1 MLEVAKSAG
10 FCFGV
15 KRAVD
20 CAYKKAKEGKLYTY
34 GPIIHNTY
42 VTNDLQS
49 KGVSI
54 IESLDEFVP
63 EEEATLLVRSHGVP
77 KEFYQILEEREI
89 RYEDCTCPFV
99 KKIHNLVETDYHQ
112 GKQIV
117 IVGSRNHPEVI
128 GINGWCDNAAIVLED
143 ISEIQSNG
151 FPETKVYSL
160 VVQTTFNQKKFF
172 EIVEAIQSFPCELT
186 VYNTICSAT
195 KERQDEVFEMAK
207 RVDHMIV
214 LGDKFSSN
222 TRKLYEISKN
232 YCKNS
237 YLIESVSELVL
248 NIFSTGDK
256 IGITAG
262 ASTPSAI
269 IKEAITIMSEDLGGQ
284 TFEEMLNETLVTLHT
299 GDVVKG
305 TVIAV
310 SNNGEVLVNLGFKS
324 DGIIAR
330 SEYSDDPTANP
341 AEDFQ
346 AGDEIRVFVVK
357 VNDGD
362 GNVVLSRKRLEAQ
375 KAYDVLEE
383 AHKSGEPL
391 KGKVIEIVKG
401 GLMTLVNGI
410 KVFVPSSQISSR
422 YVEDLASFKGKEYDF
437 KIIEFDRS
445 KRRIIA
451 GRKELVI
458 KEDKERRE
466 KLYATIEEGSQ
477 MEGVI
482 SRLVDFGAFVD
493 LGGVDGLIHISEMSW
508 GRVKKASDLV
518 KEGEK
523 VKVTVLGIDK
533 TKGKISLSLK
543 DVSNNPWADA
553 EEKFALGT
561 VLEGKVV
568 RMVPFGA
575 FVELANGV
583 DGLLHI
589 SQIAAKHVLKPED
602 ELKTGEII
610 KVKVIEIDAKN
621 KKISLSKK
629 EVDGVVAEEADQE
642 TAEVSAEPTAE

>member
-20 CAYKKAKEGKLYTY
+20 CTYKKAKEGKIYTY
-34 GPIIHNTY
+34 GPIIHNKY
-42 VTNDLQS
+42 VTNDLKAQ
-49 KGVSI
+49 GVEV
-54 IESLDEFVP
+54 IENLDSLSTVTN
-63 EEEATLLVRSHGVP
+63 ATVVIRSHGVP
-77 KEFYQILEEREI
+77 KDIYKKLEEKNI
-89 RYEDCTCPFV
+89 NYEDCTCPFV
-99 KKIHNLVETDYHQ
+99 KKIHHLVEADYKK
-112 GKQIV
+112 GNKI
-117 IVGSRNHPEVI
+117 IIIGNPNHPEII
-128 GINGWCDNAAIVLED
+128 GVNGWCENAAYVIED
-143 ISEIQSNG
+143 TSQIAASSFSKTERH
-151 FPETKVYSL
+151 SL
-160 VVQTTFNQKKFF
+160 VVQTTFNAEKFGEITDTIKKLNL
-172 EIVEAIQSFPCELT
+172 EINI
-186 VYNTICSAT
+186 YNTICSAT
-195 KERQDEVFEMAK
+195 KERQNEVLELSKHA
-207 RVDHMIV
+207 DHMII

-222 TRKLYEISKN
+222 TRKLYEISKI

-237 YLIESVSELVL
+237 YLIESVRELEL
-248 NIFSTGDK
+248 NIFSSSDK

-284 TFEEMLNETLVTLHT
+284 TFEEMLNESFVTLHT

-310 SNNGEVLVNLGFKS
+310 SNGEISVNLGYKS
-324 DGIIAR
+324 DGIITRA
-330 SEYSDDPTANP
+330 EYSDDQSANP
-341 AEDFQ
+341 ADDFK
-346 AGDEIRVFVVK
+346 AGDEIKVFVVR

-362 GNVVLSRKRLEAQ
+362 GNVLLSRKRLEAQ

-383 AHKSGEPL
+383 AHKTGEPI
-391 KGKVIEIVKG
+391 KGKIIEIVKG
-401 GLMTLVNGI
+401 GLMALVNGI

-422 YVEDLASFKGKEYDF
+422 YVEDLASFKGKEFDF

-451 GRKELVI
+451 GRKELVV
-458 KEDKERRE
+458 KEDKEKRE
-466 KLYATIEEGSQ
+466 KLYATIEEGKQ
-477 MEGVI
+477 MEGTI

-508 GRVKKASDLV
+508 GRVKKASDVV
-518 KEGEK
+518 KEGDK

-533 TKGKISLSLK
+533 VKGKISLSLK
-543 DVSNNPWADA
+543 DVTNNPWANAD
-553 EEKFALGT
+553 EKFAVGT

-575 FVELANGV
+575 FVELATGV

-589 SQIAAKHVLKPED
+589 SQIASKHVLKPED
-602 ELKTGEII
+602 ELKVGEVIQ
-610 KVKVIEIDAKN
+610 VKVIEIDAAN

-629 EVDGVVAEEADQE
+629 DVDGTTTEAETE
-642 TAEVSAEPTAE
+642 TPAAE